1 MGKHNENI
9 LTVSRTSWAHT
20 SNTKSTSCCKTV
32 RSFQTPNQQV
42 VARQLDRSKRTRHS
56 NIVKSTIKGASAY
69 DKEQQHDIKDIEDR
83 RS

>member
-1 MGKHNENI
+1 MKTFSQFLEQVG
-9 LTVSRTSWAHT
+9 HT
-20 SNTKSTSCCKTV
+20 H
-32 RSFQTPNQQV
+32 QTPNQQV

-56 NIVKSTIKGASAY
+56 NIVKSTMSRASSY

>member
-1 MGKHNENI
+1 MKTFNQFLEQVG
-9 LTVSRTSWAHT
+9 HT
-20 SNTKSTSCCKTV
+20 H
-32 RSFQTPNQQV
+32 QTPNQQV

>member
-1 MGKHNENI
+1 MKTFSQFLEQVG
-9 LTVSRTSWAHT
+9 HT
-20 SNTKSTSCCKTV
+20 H
-32 RSFQTPNQQV
+32 QTPNQQV

-56 NIVKSTIKGASAY
+56 NIVKSTMKSASSY

>member
-1 MGKHNENI
+1 MKTFSQFLEQVG
-9 LTVSRTSWAHT
+9 HT
-20 SNTKSTSCCKTV
+20 H
-32 RSFQTPNQQV
+32 QTPNQQV

-56 NIVKSTIKGASAY
+56 NIVKSTMKGASSY

>member
-1 MGKHNENI
+1 M
-9 LTVSRTSWAHT
+9 
-20 SNTKSTSCCKTV
+20 KTF
-32 RSFQTPNQQV
+32 SQTPNQQV

>member
-1 MGKHNENI
+1 MKTFNQFLEQVG
-9 LTVSRTSWAHT
+9 HT
-20 SNTKSTSCCKTV
+20 H
-32 RSFQTPNQQV
+32 QTPNQQV

-56 NIVKSTIKGASAY
+56 NIVRSTIKGSNSY